1 VKPIALILSCLLMSV
16 AALAQTYS
24 NASLSGKYSI
34 QIGNPAYYTWS
45 KTFVCPTNSNFSYTP
60 NGSISTTQLTRGV
73 VTFDG
78 AGTLSFSVANT
89 GKLNATASANTMS
102 VTWNSSCQVASVN
115 YGHVVYIAAANQT
128 GTGTYS
134 VTTTGTG
141 TLTVTGGKGSV
152 TMQLAAT
159 NSAGVSNTVLLST
172 TQANGSSIGA
182 GIAVHQ

>member
-1 VKPIALILSCLLMSV
+1 MPHAMS
-16 AALAQTYS
+16 QTGEDIIS
-24 NASLSGKYSI
+24 
-34 QIGNPAYYTWS
+34 
-45 KTFVCPTNSNFSYTP
+45 

-78 AGTLSFSVANT
+78 AGNLSFSVANA

-102 VTWNSSCQVASVN
+102 VTWNSSCQVTSVN
-115 YGHVVYIAAANQT
+115 YGHVVYIAVANQT

-172 TQANGSSIGA
+172 TQASGSSIGT